1 MIARMWR
8 GWTSVDDADT
18 YASYVAE
25 TGIKGYR
32 AIPGNQGAWILRR
45 LQADRSEILTLSFW
59 DSLEAI
65 RGFAGD
71 DVEQAIFYPDDD
83 RYLSERELRV
93 AHYEIQDTPP
103 R

>member
-8 GWTSVDDADT
+8 GWTSVDDADA
-18 YASYVAE
+18 YASYVEE

-32 AIPGNQGAWILRR
+32 ATPGNHGAWLLRR
-45 LQADRSEILTLSFW
+45 LQPDRSEILTLSFW

-71 DVEQAIFYPDDD
+71 DVEKAIFYPDDD
-83 RYLSERELRV
+83 RYLLDRELRV
-93 AHYEIQDTPP
+93 VHYDIQDIRP
-103 R
+103 